1 MCEAQVAVFSTGIP
15 PLVSPPAPTS
25 GHLLHI
31 FSTMKR
37 RLLFF
42 WVQNHQ
48 NLLPK
53 TQVFLFY
60 LLNTIL
66 NTLERLRIFNHFD
79 LLPVQPTFK
88 AFQSL
93 QSLQSLETM
102 YQTLASF
109 GIWLETPYQTLY
121 IMVMS
126 VKKRLPTSNFQK
138 NQAYVVV
145 M

>member
-1 MCEAQVAVFSTGIP
+1 
-15 PLVSPPAPTS
+15 
-25 GHLLHI
+25 
-31 FSTMKR
+31 
-37 RLLFF
+37 
-42 WVQNHQ
+42 
-48 NLLPK
+48 
-53 TQVFLFY
+53 
-60 LLNTIL
+60 
-66 NTLERLRIFNHFD
+66 
-79 LLPVQPTFK
+79 
-88 AFQSL
+88 
-93 QSLQSLETM
+93 M